1 MHQSRDAHGE
11 SRRNNTM
18 PAEWSAHSLRS
29 WLDSLSALQSVI
41 VLANR
46 GPSRQPRSGRGPF
59 ARGSG
64 GLVTALEPLIHA
76 CNGVWVAH
84 GTGSTK
90 RIVLDGC
97 AGLNVVPAIS
107 RFRLRAV
114 GLSTRE
120 EQGYYYG
127 FSNEGLWPLC
137 HRTPV
142 RPVFRFDDYRS
153 YRTVNSRFVDAVCEE
168 ADTDSPVVF
177 VQDYHFALAP
187 LMIRTQVPQAR
198 IVAFWHI
205 PFPSPREWA
214 ACPWGRPLL
223 EGLLGSSIVGF
234 QTRDDCL
241 HFVHA
246 CEYLLHARIAP
257 GENAVVYEG
266 RRTRVHAYPV
276 SVEWPSQWALQS
288 PPVERCSAAVRSRF
302 GLPEHTRLIVGID
315 RMDYTK
321 GIKEKCLALERLLA
335 LQSELRER
343 IVLLQIAEPS
353 RACLPAYRE
362 CRSQIIA
369 TVDRINLRFGTNG
382 YRPII
387 LLEEHREP
395 ADVFELLRA
404 ADVCYV
410 GSLHDGMNLV
420 AKEFVSARDDER
432 GVLILSKF
440 AGAARELT
448 TALQVNPFYVDSC
461 ATAIADALNMPAEEQ
476 ATRMRAMRD
485 VVEQFNAYRWTA
497 DILTDAAWLRD
508 DAIPVLDSLT
518 SDTSEERPS
527 LERPSI
533 A

>member
-1 MHQSRDAHGE
+1 MYRDEPGE
-11 SRRNNTM
+11 SRRNDPM
-18 PAEWSAHSLRS
+18 PVEWTADTLRS
-29 WLDSLSALQSVI
+29 WLDSLCGLQPVI

-46 GPSRQPRSGRGPF
+46 GPYQQSRSGRGPF

-64 GLVTALEPLIHA
+64 GLVTALEPLMQA

-84 GTGSTK
+84 GTGSTE
-90 RIVLDGC
+90 RIVLDGR
-97 AGLNVVPAIS
+97 AGLNVPPAIS
-107 RFRLRAV
+107 RFRLRSV
-114 GLSTRE
+114 WLSTRE
-120 EQGYYYG
+120 ERGYYYG

-142 RPVFRFDDYRS
+142 RPVFRFNDFRS
-153 YRTVNSRFVDAVCEE
+153 YTRVNARFVDAVCAEV
-168 ADTDSPVVF
+168 DTESSVVF

-187 LMIRTQVPQAR
+187 RMIRTQVPHAR

-214 ACPWGRPLL
+214 TCPWARPLL
-223 EGLLGSSIVGF
+223 EGLLGNSIVGF

-241 HFVHA
+241 NFVHA
-246 CEYLLHARIAP
+246 CEHLLDAHIAP

-266 RRTRVHAYPV
+266 RRTLVRAYPV

-288 PPVERCSAAVRSRF
+288 PPVERCAAAVRCRF
-302 GLPEHTRLIVGID
+302 GLPEHARLIVGVD

-321 GIKEKCLALERLLA
+321 GINEKCLALERLLA
-335 LQSELRER
+335 LQPELRER
-343 IVLLQIAEPS
+343 VVLLQIAEPS

-369 TVDRINLRFGTNG
+369 TVDRINLRFGTSD

-387 LLEEHREP
+387 LLEQHHEP

-404 ADVCYV
+404 GDVCYV

-432 GVLILSKF
+432 GVLILSEF

-448 TALQVNPFYVDSC
+448 TALHVNPFSVDDG
-461 ATAIADALNMPAEEQ
+461 ATAIAYALNMPAEEQ
-476 ATRMRAMRD
+476 MTRMRTMRE

-497 DILTDAAWLRD
+497 DILTDAARLRD
-508 DAIPVLDSLT
+508 HSMPGPDSLIPAE
-518 SDTSEERPS
+518 SDERPS
-527 LERPSI
+527 FEGPSV